1 MKGLLILL
9 LYLCLISKSHQI
21 EVWNKDKSL
30 PKEDECQDFVTDVFI
45 CKNEG
50 VDAVY
55 ARYGREYK
63 GHLPRTDM
71 FTMCRLKKSEWFR
84 DEKGKK
90 EGEKYDVTVSCN
102 EDKCPDC
109 TIKSKGPYKD
119 NTIDYT
125 KSVTKDGKTKTYTAC
140 LIPNADANMNSKEV
154 LRR

>member
-21 EVWNKDKSL
+21 EVWNKDKGL

-71 FTMCRLKKSEWFR
+71 YTMCRLKKSEWFR

-90 EGEKYDVTVSCN
+90 DMSY
-102 EDKCPDC
+102 KCTYEHPQNLPDIIMTTGPRYQC
-109 TIKSKGPYKD
+109 PRNIQCKIK
-119 NTIDYT
+119 
-125 KSVTKDGKTKTYTAC
+125 
-140 LIPNADANMNSKEV
+140 
-154 LRR
+154 